1 MLLVVHA
8 WMTQSVACCL
18 LESNLVQLF
27 HSYLMSD
34 VDQRSQQVVYISET
48 SSLWTIVPWLDP
60 TVYCHTDLDQLLC
73 FSLKNSVKHTKHAG
87 LDRWPCII
95 ICQLFPLLPSSI
107 LHELEMA
114 LSETM
119 TLLCLVLVQA
129 KQTLPL
135 LTRTI
140 VRPTKMTR
148 LSTVIH
154 LFYSYSR
161 FQKWTSKLTSP
172 RLNERMKVP
181 SPWLEAIEIP

>member
-1 MLLVVHA
+1 
-8 WMTQSVACCL
+8 
-18 LESNLVQLF
+18 
-27 HSYLMSD
+27 
-34 VDQRSQQVVYISET
+34 
-48 SSLWTIVPWLDP
+48 
-60 TVYCHTDLDQLLC
+60 
-73 FSLKNSVKHTKHAG
+73 
-87 LDRWPCII
+87 
-95 ICQLFPLLPSSI
+95 
-107 LHELEMA
+107 MA
-114 LSETM
+114 LNETT

-140 VRPTKMTR
+140 VRPTEMTR

-181 SPWLEAIEIP
+181 SPWLEAIETIP